1 MLSKLRAIR
10 KASEAAELFLA
21 QIPRIVEALK
31 LLREFEAR
39 RGRDAETGDLEDNI
53 ARLEGL
59 TRE

>member
-1 MLSKLRAIR
+1 MLGKLRAIR
-10 KASEAAELFLA
+10 KASEAAELFLE

-39 RGRDAETGDLEDNI
+39 RGRDAETGDLDDNI

-59 TRE
+59 ARE